1 MTLPPGVSSAD
12 FSAALGQFAG
22 AVGKEWVFTS
32 DEDVSLYRD
41 YYSPL
46 WGEEEEMVASAAVA
60 PDTVEQVQAIVR
72 IANQYRIPIYPIST
86 GRNLAYG
93 GSSPTLAGSVCLD
106 LKRMNRVL
114 EVNER
119 NASCLVEPG
128 VTYFDL
134 YRAIQDQGA
143 KLWID
148 CPDPGWGSPVGNSLD
163 HGLGY
168 TMTHV
173 RDHFEAHCGMEVVLP
188 NGEVLRTGPG
198 AVPGSKIWQEYKYGY
213 GPHIDG
219 MFSQSN
225 LGVVTKMGFWLAP
238 EPEAYR
244 TDIVKVYRH
253 QDLVPLMDAMSYL
266 TNQNIINGYCS
277 LGTPLLRNAQ
287 DNADIDQLINRAG
300 GPDHA
305 ALERYAQQ
313 HEIPYWTCQLR
324 FYGLESVID
333 AHYEHSR
340 ELFSKIDG
348 VRFEQ
353 GHRYKFPLSQA
364 ELDERNHLVEFG
376 IPNLAIWDMLAR
388 SERNP
393 DAEWGHFAFSSIIP
407 KTGEAVFEA
416 QRVFSGVLND
426 EGIPNQVYAS
436 LPPLWL
442 PRAALFLIGL
452 PVSRDVEVNKK
463 SRAAFVRLT
472 EVSAERGWCKYR
484 APVAFHTEAMNTNS
498 YNNHVLRR
506 FHETIKDA
514 VDPNGIIAPGRSGIW
529 PVGMREE
536 QV

>member
-1 MTLPPGVSSAD
+1 MALPPGVNSAD
-12 FSAALGQFAG
+12 FSTSLEQFSSAIG
-22 AVGKEWVFTS
+22 PDWVYTS
-32 DEDVSLYRD
+32 DEDVALYRD

-60 PDTVEQVQAIVR
+60 PDTVEQVQAVVR
-72 IANQYRIPIYPIST
+72 IANQYKIPIYPIST

-128 VTYFDL
+128 ATYFDL
-134 YRAIQDQGA
+134 YRAIQDGGS

-173 RDHFEAHCGMEVVLP
+173 RDHFDTHCGMEVVLA
-188 NGEVLRTGPG
+188 NGEVLRTGTGALPG
-198 AVPGSKIWQEYKYGY
+198 TKTWQEYKYGY

-225 LGVVTKMGFWLAP
+225 FGIVTKMGFWLAP

-244 TDIVKVYRH
+244 TDTVLVYRH
-253 QDLVPLMDAMSYL
+253 EDLIPLMDTMSYL
-266 TNQNIINGYCS
+266 SNQNIINGYCS
-277 LGTPLLRNAQ
+277 LAAPLLRNTAEHAEV
-287 DNADIDQLINRAG
+287 DRLINQPG

-305 ALERYAQQ
+305 ALERFALQQ
-313 HEIPYWTCQLR
+313 DIPYWTCQMR
-324 FYGLESVID
+324 FYGLDNVID
-333 AHYEHSR
+333 AHYEYSR
-340 ELFSKIDG
+340 EQFSKIAG
-348 VRFEQ
+348 ARFEQ
-353 GHRYKFPLSQA
+353 GHRYRFPLSQ
-364 ELDERNHLVEFG
+364 EEIQERNHLVEYG
-376 IPNLAIWDMLAR
+376 IPNLSIWDMLSR
-388 SERNP
+388 SENNP
-393 DAEWGHFAFSSIIP
+393 DAEWGHFAFGAIIP
-407 KTGEAVFEA
+407 KNGEAVFAA
-416 QRVFSGVLND
+416 QREFGAVLN
-426 EGIPNQVYAS
+426 EAGIPNRLYAT

-452 PVSRDVEVNKK
+452 PVSRDVAVNTK
-463 SRAAFVRLT
+463 SRAAYQRLT
-472 EVSAERGWCKYR
+472 EVATENGWCKYR
-484 APVAFHTEAMNTNS
+484 APVAFHTESMNTLS

-506 FHETIKDA
+506 FHETVKDA

-529 PVGMREE
+529 PRGMRED
-536 QV
+536 